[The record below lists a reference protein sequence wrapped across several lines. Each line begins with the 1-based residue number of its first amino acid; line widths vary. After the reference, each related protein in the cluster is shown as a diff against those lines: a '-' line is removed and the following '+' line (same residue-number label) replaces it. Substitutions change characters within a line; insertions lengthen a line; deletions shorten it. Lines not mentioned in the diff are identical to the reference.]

1 MNRQGWSTAF
11 VAGLLLGSGL
21 ILSGMSQPPKVLA
34 FLDITGVWDPS
45 LAFVMAGAIGAALPA
60 FVWCQRSRCTLAG
73 APLNLSSRNDV
84 DLTLVLGSL
93 MFGVGWGLIGL
104 CPGPALVG
112 VGFGSLPSLL
122 FVALMILGQKLTT
135 ATRRG

>member
-1 MNRQGWSTAF
+1 MNRAGWSTAF
-11 VAGLLLGSGL
+11 LAGLLLGSGL

-34 FLDITGVWDPS
+34 FLDLAGQWDPS

-60 FVWCQRSRCTLAG
+60 FLWAKRTRCTLGG
-73 APLNLSSRNDV
+73 APLSLSTRNDI
-84 DLTLVLGSL
+84 DRNLLLGSL
-93 MFGVGWGLIGL
+93 LFGIGWGLIGL

-122 FVALMILGQKLTT
+122 FVALMILGQRL
-135 ATRRG
+135 ALIVQR